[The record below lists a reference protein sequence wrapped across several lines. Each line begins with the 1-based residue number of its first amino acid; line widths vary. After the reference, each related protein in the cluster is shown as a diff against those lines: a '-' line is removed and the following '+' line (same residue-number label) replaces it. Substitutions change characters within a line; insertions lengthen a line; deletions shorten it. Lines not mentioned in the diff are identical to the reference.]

1 MPKAEIEGFSVT
13 LEKILKD
20 YKQEVAESIE
30 KAYADK
36 AGELVKELKRTS
48 PRDTGDYAK
57 GWAKKKQQ
65 LIGGV
70 SYLVYNKDKPQI
82 THLLEYGHA
91 KAGGLG
97 RVEGVPHIGP
107 ARDKIEAELKAEIE
121 DIIRRGG

>member
-36 AGELVKELKRTS
+36 AGELAKELKRTS

-57 GWAKKKQQ
+57 GWAKKKQK

-97 RVEGVPHIGP
+97 RVEGIPHIGP

>member
-1 MPKAEIEGFSVT
+1 MPDVEIEGLSIA
-13 LEKILKD
+13 LEKALAE
-20 YKQEVAESIE
+20 YKEEVSASIE

-36 AGELVKELKRTS
+36 AGELVKEIKRTS
-48 PRDTGDYAK
+48 PRDTGAYAK
-57 GWAKKKQQ
+57 GWTKKKQKFAD
-65 LIGGV
+65 GV
-70 SYLVYNKDKPQI
+70 SYLVYNKEKPQI

-97 RVEGVPHIGP
+97 RVEGIPHIGP

>member
-36 AGELVKELKRTS
+36 AGELVKEIKRTS
-48 PRDTGDYAK
+48 PRDTGAYAK
-57 GWAKKKQQ
+57 GWTKKKQKFAD
-65 LIGGV
+65 GV
-70 SYLVYNKDKPQI
+70 SYLVYNKEKPQI

-97 RVEGVPHIGP
+97 RVEGIPHIGP

>member
-36 AGELVKELKRTS
+36 AGELAKERKRTS

-57 GWAKKKQQ
+57 GWAKKKQRMA
-65 LIGGV
+65 GGV

-82 THLLEYGHA
+82 THLLEYGHL
-91 KAGGLG
+91 KRDGVN
-97 RVEGVPHIGP
+97 RVDGIPHIGP
-107 ARDKIEAELKAEIE
+107 ARDRIEKELEEEIA

>member
-1 MPKAEIEGFSVT
+1 MPDVEIEGLSIA
-13 LEKILKD
+13 LEKALAE
-20 YKQEVAESIE
+20 YKEEVSASIE

-57 GWAKKKQQ
+57 GWAKKKQRMA
-65 LIGGV
+65 GGV

-82 THLLEYGHA
+82 THLLEYGHL
-91 KAGGLG
+91 KRDGVN
-97 RVEGVPHIGP
+97 RVDGIPHIGP
-107 ARDKIEAELKAEIE
+107 ARDKIEKELEEEIA